1 MDFKQIRYAV
11 AVAKERSFTRAAN
24 RLNVS
29 QSAISEQV
37 KQLEEQV
44 GFPLMSRM
52 GSGVEMTEK
61 GRVFLYEAELVAND
75 LTYLLDVARRLRG
88 VAVDKVSLGLISG
101 LGQIILPK
109 MFSSGGMS
117 ENVQL
122 EIRTAPTRVIFSE
135 LHKGRLDIGIAIEVD
150 PDLVPS
156 GLTVKRLLE
165 VELVLIT
172 PPDHPLAAER
182 TPVDIGLIMNEPL
195 IMSELSVGYGMAVL
209 TMLHNLGVR
218 PPIRAVVDNVETMKV
233 LVQSGVGLALIPA
246 GAADNEANLGL
257 IKVLPFTPTQRLSI
271 GSYTPRRRLSRHSEK
286 LHAQVMGEPWA

>member
-11 AVAKERSFTRAAN
+11 AVAKERSFTKAAN
-24 RLNVS
+24 QLNVS

-44 GFPLMSRM
+44 GFPLMTRM
-52 GSGVEMTEK
+52 GSGVEMTER
-61 GRVFLYEAELVAND
+61 GRVFLYEAEMVAND
-75 LTYLLDVARRLRG
+75 LMYLVDVARRLRG
-88 VAVDKVSLGLISG
+88 VAVDKVSLGIISG

-109 MFSSGGMS
+109 MFAGGGPTD
-117 ENVQL
+117 NVQL
-122 EIRTAPTRVIFSE
+122 EIRTAPTRVIFSD

-165 VELVLIT
+165 VDLVLIT

-182 TPVDIGLIMNEPL
+182 TPLDIGLIMNEPL

-233 LVQSGVGLALIPA
+233 LVQSGIGLALIPA
-246 GAADNEANLGL
+246 GAADNEASLG
-257 IKVLPFTPTQRLSI
+257 KVKALPFAPAQRLSI
-271 GSYTPRRRLSRHSEK
+271 ASYTPRRRLSRHTEK
-286 LHAQVMGEPWA
+286 LHAQVMGEL